1 MITVSRKVPRVS
13 STSMIREVLA
23 FIEDDWGVIPV
34 AVTTDCS
41 GESRAA
47 RSAIV
52 AERPQLVGPDC
63 YAHQIQRVIVDYFKA
78 ANTTNIFVYAKL
90 ADKVIKTLRSRTY
103 LLALLRDIQEVELA
117 GLRHNPRRLLR
128 A

>member
-1 MITVSRKVPRVS
+1 MITVSRKVYTVQTFD
-13 STSMIREVLA
+13 TSAEPKTTEYLLKMIREVLA

-63 YAHQIQRVIVDYFKA
+63 YAHQVID
-78 ANTTNIFVYAKL
+78 
-90 ADKVIKTLRSRTY
+90 S
-103 LLALLRDIQEVELA
+103 
-117 GLRHNPRRLLR
+117 
-128 A
+128 